1 MVQIGTFFNNADHIT
16 GSSDNLREKFNKD
29 ILDINTIISNF
40 IYFHYMTSRTDT
52 EFWQKFSY
60 ENAPEKIKEKINIW
74 KDRLPNQLDNQ
85 DVWQAVSWFTVGSGL
100 NLINK
105 SIAATY
111 IENLTE
117 YKDSI
122 ELYNQFLFLQE
133 NMINLCID
141 HKKFLEY
148 VK

>member
-1 MVQIGTFFNNADHIT
+1 M
-16 GSSDNLREKFNKD
+16 K
-29 ILDINTIISNF
+29 
-40 IYFHYMTSRTDT
+40 
-52 EFWQKFSY
+52 
-60 ENAPEKIKEKINIW
+60 KINIW
-74 KDRLPNQLDNQ
+74 KDRLPNELDNQ
-85 DVWQAVSWFTVGSGL
+85 DVWQAVSWFAVGSGL